1 MNIILLSNLKSNQIE
16 LTERNVVFDIER
28 SVDKR

>member
-1 MNIILLSNLKSNQIE
+1 MNIIVLFNLKSNQIE
-16 LTERNVVFDIER
+16 LTDRNVVFDIEK